1 MTVLTLQLSNGSL
14 SLPLNLA
21 TGLELKSVLQQL
33 LQQLRQAATPLSP
46 GQRPTPQP
54 STDHRLEVG
63 DIRLE
68 VFCNPNLWPSPFAAK
83 VLLSLR
89 QGELR
94 LSLETELSRLM
105 EDLDQYLESIR

>member
-14 SLPLNLA
+14 SLPLSLA
-21 TGLELKSVLQQL
+21 TGLQLKSVLQQL
-33 LQQLRQAATPLSP
+33 LDQLRQASTPLSP

-54 STDHRLEVG
+54 STDQRLNVG
-63 DIRLE
+63 DISLE

-83 VLLSLR
+83 VLLTVR

-94 LSLETELSRLM
+94 LSLEVELSRLL